1 MAPPLW
7 RSPPPLPLPPG
18 GVRAGS
24 VAGAVS
30 YSRAGSVAR
39 AGSTYRGSSKAR
51 AVSMARLGSSDNTCN
66 ELAVKLKEMTN
77 LYEKADRDSKA
88 RAQEVVKMGNEMDRV
103 KMANESL
110 TAVKAKLE
118 DELKSFMT
126 EMDALK
132 KRFADLD
139 RDNRKMVHEREELA
153 RAYKKSEDE
162 KAKATNQVH
171 LLEKELAKLKAEFEK
186 SFGGAK
192 SEYEP
197 TRRSW
202 STRSTFSA
210 GSLPRPS
217 LG

>member
-1 MAPPLW
+1 
-7 RSPPPLPLPPG
+7 
-18 GVRAGS
+18 
-24 VAGAVS
+24 
-30 YSRAGSVAR
+30 
-39 AGSTYRGSSKAR
+39 
-51 AVSMARLGSSDNTCN
+51 MARLGSSDNTCN

-77 LYEKADRDSKA
+77 LYKKADRDSKA

-103 KMANESL
+103 K
-110 TAVKAKLE
+110 LE

-126 EMDALK
+126 EMDAFK

-139 RDNRKMVHEREELA
+139 GDNRKVVHEREELA

>member
-51 AVSMARLGSSDNTCN
+51 AVSMARFGSSDNTCN

-88 RAQEVVKMGNEMDRV
+88 RA
-103 KMANESL
+103 
-110 TAVKAKLE
+110 VKAKLE

-139 RDNRKMVHEREELA
+139 GDNRKVVHEREELA

-186 SFGGAK
+186 SFGGAR

-197 TRRSW
+197 TRRSC

>member
-1 MAPPLW
+1 
-7 RSPPPLPLPPG
+7 
-18 GVRAGS
+18 
-24 VAGAVS
+24 
-30 YSRAGSVAR
+30 
-39 AGSTYRGSSKAR
+39 
-51 AVSMARLGSSDNTCN
+51 MARLGSSDNTCN

-77 LYEKADRDSKA
+77 LYKKADRDSKA

-139 RDNRKMVHEREELA
+139 RDNRKVVHEREELA

-186 SFGGAK
+186 SFGGAR

-197 TRRSW
+197 TRRSC
-202 STRSTFSA
+202 SKRSTFSA
-210 GSLPRPS
+210 GSLPSTS

>member
-1 MAPPLW
+1 M
-7 RSPPPLPLPPG
+7 PPG

-51 AVSMARLGSSDNTCN
+51 LGSSDNTCN

-77 LYEKADRDSKA
+77 LYKKADRDSKA

-126 EMDALK
+126 EMDAFK

-139 RDNRKMVHEREELA
+139 GDNRKVVHEREELA

-162 KAKATNQVH
+162 MARP
-171 LLEKELAKLKAEFEK
+171 
-186 SFGGAK
+186 
-192 SEYEP
+192 P
-197 TRRSW
+197 TRCTSW
-202 STRSTFSA
+202 RR
-210 GSLPRPS
+210 SLPS
-217 LG
+217 